1 MLDLTPAEREIAER
15 CAKAT
20 AEPWCVGVPGLSDT
34 YVYREYREFDSH
46 STDGGKTWQKQ
57 VGWTNGFR
65 VGEVNDA
72 QFIAHARQD
81 IPLLLATLRHERQL
95 RAELEAAL
103 QDLLNAI
110 QWWRE
115 GGITAEGCQQAE
127 QKARA
132 ALNPQPE
139 SEREI
144 P

>member
-103 QDLLNAI
+103 HLPRAVLL
-110 QWWRE
+110 R
-115 GGITAEGCQQAE
+115 GVS
-127 QKARA
+127 R
-132 ALNPQPE
+132 
-139 SEREI
+139 S
-144 P
+144 